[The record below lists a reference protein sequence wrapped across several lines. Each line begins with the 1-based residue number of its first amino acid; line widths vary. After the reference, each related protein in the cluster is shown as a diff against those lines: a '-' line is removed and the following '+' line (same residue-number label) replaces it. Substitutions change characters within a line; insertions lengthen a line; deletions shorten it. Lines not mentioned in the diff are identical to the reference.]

1 MDYDQI
7 VLRLYESLDEDQ
19 KKIFRNALKKARQK
33 DKNRHNLHDV
43 NETSNRSLSASP
55 KAE

>member
-7 VLRLYESLDEDQ
+7 VLRLYNSLDEDQ
-19 KKIFRNALKKARQK
+19 KKIFRDAIRKAQSK
-33 DKNRHNLHDV
+33 DKNRRNLHDV
-43 NETSNRSLSASP
+43 NETSSRSLSASP